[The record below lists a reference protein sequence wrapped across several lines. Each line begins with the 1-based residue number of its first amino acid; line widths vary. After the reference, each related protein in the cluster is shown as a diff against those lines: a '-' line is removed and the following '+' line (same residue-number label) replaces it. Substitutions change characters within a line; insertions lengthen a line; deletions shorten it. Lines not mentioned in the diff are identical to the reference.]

1 MTKSEHILKELKE
14 LESGLG
20 DIQHPDYQVPAGYFD
35 GFSAE
40 MIRRVKVLESTD
52 AREELENLS
61 PLLSA
66 LPKQTPYT
74 VPEGYFSEMSKNI
87 GRQAVPVSDH
97 ISLDEVISPVLASLK
112 DKATYQVPAGYFEN
126 LGENVLEKVN
136 TPEAKLIPITGRK
149 WFRYAAAA
157 SVIAF
162 VAILALLIPRQNKS
176 EADNTSYA
184 WVKNNLKKVST
195 DDISEFVELATV
207 EPADVVKT
215 DTRDEIS
222 SLLRDVSD
230 KEIQDFLNETQLT
243 EFSGDEELILN

>member
-1 MTKSEHILKELKE
+1 MTKRDQILKELKE
-14 LESGLG
+14 LESSLG
-20 DIQHPDYQVPAGYFD
+20 DIQQPDYQVPAGYFD
-35 GFSAE
+35 NFSAE
-40 MIRRVKVLESTD
+40 MIRRIKALESSD

-66 LPKQTPYT
+66 LPKKAPYT
-74 VPEGYFSEMSKNI
+74 VPEGYFSDMSKNI
-87 GRQAVPVSDH
+87 GVPVSDH
-97 ISLDEVISPVLASLK
+97 IPADEAISPVLASLK

-126 LGENVLEKVN
+126 LGENALKKVIR
-136 TPEAKLIPITGRK
+136 TEAKMIPITGRK

-162 VAILALLIPRQNKS
+162 VTMLAFLIPGQDKS

-215 DTRDEIS
+215 ETRDEIS